1 MFNSSCKLSLKTF
14 VACNH
19 LCSSFGESSRVI
31 DPGYSRQSGCI
42 GEVQYRRIKLNGF
55 SALDRYYLDCS
66 VTAGIRANCTGGD
79 YLSA

>member
-1 MFNSSCKLSLKTF
+1 MNSGF
-14 VACNH
+14 ACNH

-31 DPGYSRQSGCI
+31 DPGYSRQSECTG
-42 GEVQYRRIKLNGF
+42 GVQKPWFKLKLLII
-55 SALDRYYLDCS
+55 ALDQYYLDCS